1 LAGRGDDAGVK
12 KLLNAKA
19 DTSIRDKMGRTPE
32 KYAKEKRQE
41 VCAGAIRDAVQRAQE
56 AKIEVERAQAS
67 PFAPFLKEGDETS
80 PSSRGLSVVVYHQIQ
95 WLIFK
100 GYVVNPTTRD
110 ITERVLSCL
119 RSTETCLALSVLKDF
134 EERCDRRERVR
145 SLEFEVI
152 AELDRFRTLRGIW
165 QGCQR
170 GKPFGFIQAENGNRI
185 WCHERQVKDEE
196 IQEGTKVSFE
206 IRMGRSGK
214 PEASM
219 VQALHSAGSSKGKRG
234 ALFATRGAD
243 YSGQQCPIPPKLL
256 MMSLE
261 EATVMCDMGAVTQQN
276 IETPNLDKIH
286 ILPQCDRDLF
296 SIDALFSTPGF
307 EVAQVQQCSQSLE
320 ATKSQLDEKDIRVWK
335 QHTKKTLLNREV
347 TFAVRD
353 NVRAEMCTI
362 AFLKMYE
369 MLYAYDLVQP
379 AEPEKFNSLHL
390 CEAPG
395 NMKLTFPK
403 SH

>member
-1 LAGRGDDAGVK
+1 
-12 KLLNAKA
+12 
-19 DTSIRDKMGRTPE
+19 MGRTPE
-32 KYAKEKRQE
+32 EYAKEKRKE
-41 VCAGAIRDAVQRAQE
+41 VCVRAIRDAVQRAQV
-56 AKIEVERAQAS
+56 ADMEVERAQTS
-67 PFAPFLKEGDETS
+67 PFAPFLIEGDETS
-80 PSSRGLSVVVYHQIQ
+80 PSSKGLSVVVYHEIE

-100 GYVVNPTTRD
+100 GYVVARD

-134 EERCDRRERVR
+134 EDRCDRREPHMR
-145 SLEFEVI
+145 SFEAQVLD
-152 AELDRFRTLRGIW
+152 ELDRFRTRRGFW

-170 GKPFGFIQAENGNRI
+170 GKPFGFIQEDNGNRI

-206 IRMGRSGK
+206 IQIGRSGK
-214 PEASM
+214 PEATM
-219 VQALHSAGSSKGKRG
+219 VQALHSAGRSKSKRG

-243 YSGQQCPIPPKLL
+243 CSGEQGPIPPKLL

-261 EATVMCDMGAVTQQN
+261 EATVMCDMGAKTQQN
-276 IETPNLDKIH
+276 KETPHLDKIH
-286 ILPQCDRDLF
+286 ILPQCDRGKL

-307 EVAQVQQCSQSLE
+307 EVAKAQQCSQALCT
-320 ATKSQLDEKDIRVWK
+320 TKSQLDEKDIRVWK
-335 QHTKKTLLNREV
+335 QHTKKTLLNKEV

-379 AEPEKFNSLHL
+379 SESEKFNSLHL

-395 NMKLTFPK
+395 NMQLTFPK

>member
-1 LAGRGDDAGVK
+1 LAGLGDDAGVK

-41 VCAGAIRDAVQRAQE
+41 VCARAIREAVQRAQE
-56 AKIEVERAQAS
+56 ADIEVERAQTS

-80 PSSRGLSVVVYHQIQ
+80 PSSKGLSVVVYHQIQ
-95 WLIFK
+95 WLIDK
-100 GYVVNPTTRD
+100 GYVRNPTRD

-119 RSTETCLALSVLKDF
+119 RSTETCLAVSVLKDF
-134 EERCDRRERVR
+134 KERCDREPVG
-145 SLEFEVI
+145 SLESYVI
-152 AELDRFRTLRGIW
+152 AELDRFRTLRGVW
-165 QGCQR
+165 QGCLR

-206 IRMGRSGK
+206 IQPGRSGK
-214 PEASM
+214 LEATM
-219 VQALHSAGSSKGKRG
+219 VQALHSAGRSKSKRG

-243 YSGQQCPIPPKLL
+243 YSGQQGPIPPKLL

-261 EATVMCDMGAVTQQN
+261 EATVMCDMGAGTQQN
-276 IETPNLDKIH
+276 IETPHLDKIH
-286 ILPQCDRDLF
+286 ILPQCDRDLL
-296 SIDALFSTPGF
+296 SIDALFSTPSF
-307 EVAQVQQCSQSLE
+307 EVAKAQQCSQALN
-320 ATKSQLDEKDIRVWK
+320 ATKSQLDEKEITVWK
-335 QHTKKTLLNREV
+335 QHTKKTLLNKEV
-347 TFAVRD
+347 TWDVRD
-353 NVRAEMCTI
+353 KVGAEMCTI

-369 MLYAYDLVQP
+369 MLYAHDLVQP

-395 NMKLTFPK
+395 NMQLTFLK